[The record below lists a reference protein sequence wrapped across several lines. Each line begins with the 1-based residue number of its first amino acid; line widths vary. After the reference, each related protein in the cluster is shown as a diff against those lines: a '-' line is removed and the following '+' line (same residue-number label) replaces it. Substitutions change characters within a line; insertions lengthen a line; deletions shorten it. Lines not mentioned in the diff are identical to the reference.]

1 MIFCCPFDTKNVSTG
16 TIYVLKDENR
26 MVGLIVVSTY
36 DFALCMHKLAS
47 VGFL

>member
-1 MIFCCPFDTKNVSTG
+1 
-16 TIYVLKDENR
+16 

-47 VGFL
+47 VGFLWDGYWINGIAPEATSLEYHQT